1 MTSFGQLLKTLI
13 VESGESIS
21 KIAQLTGIDR
31 PTIYKYI
38 SGSRMPTR
46 EGLSSL
52 LHSIRAT
59 AKEKEQI
66 IAQYELE
73 SAGETA
79 YYQRQAVKRLL
90 DGLKATAIHPLSGS
104 DDISDL
110 AILSNHCTDELSVL
124 HGTASIF
131 SEIMSQVENEKT
143 KISIYPNIPATLLH
157 FIVDAIVHKGK
168 NELPLDQIWRYP
180 KRMKADE
187 EVRQCIDGLTDVIS
201 LSLNPHIN
209 YQTLYYY
216 GSGGFRPADTDV
228 FPYTIVFSNAVI
240 RFDADITCAMVIRQ
254 WDVVQ
259 IYKQHFNILK
269 NMCYAL
275 VSCGE
280 DAMKTISIFSELEN
294 QCGQIY
300 KLMLQPCLPKYASQK
315 TVKRILDQIAVVNA
329 DMAIQMSDRMPQL
342 RAMQDDKSIFFESGI
357 ASFARN
363 GFVADIPEE
372 IDYSI
377 TREERIEV
385 LKALREDCRIREYR
399 MLKSGVLSIPENVM
413 VEICQ
418 DVCVTF
424 VLTDIKSHNVAVI
437 QEIGVVNAFCDFA
450 EYLLQSNAVA
460 TETETIEIIDRYI
473 SELEKY

>member
-38 SGSRMPTR
+38 SGSRIPTR
-46 EGLSSL
+46 AGLSSL

-90 DGLKATAIHPLSGS
+90 NGLKATAIHPLSGS
-104 DDISDL
+104 DDIADL
-110 AILSNHCTDELSVL
+110 AISSNHCTDELSVL

-131 SEIMSQVENEKT
+131 SEIMDQVGSEKT
-143 KISIYPNIPATLLH
+143 EVSIYPNIPATLLN

-168 NELPLDQIWRYP
+168 KQLPLYQIWRYP
-180 KRMKADE
+180 KRMQTDE

-216 GSGGFRPADTDV
+216 GSGSFRPSDTDV
-228 FPYTIVFSNAVI
+228 FPYTIVFSNAVM
-240 RFDADITCAMVIRQ
+240 RFNADITCAMVIRQ

-259 IYKQHFNILK
+259 IYKQHFNNLK

-315 TVKRILDQIAVVNA
+315 AVERVLDQIAAVNA
-329 DMAIQMSDRMPQL
+329 DMAIQMSNRMPQL
-342 RAMQDDKSIFFESGI
+342 RAMQDDKSIFFEYGI
-357 ASFARN
+357 ASFATN
-363 GFVADIPEE
+363 GFVIDIPGSYA
-372 IDYSI
+372 YSI
-377 TREERIEV
+377 TREERIEI
-385 LKALREDCRIREYR
+385 LKALREDCLMHEYR
-399 MLKSGVLSIPENVM
+399 MLRTGVLSMPENVM
-413 VEICQ
+413 IEICQ
-418 DVCVTF
+418 DVCVSF
-424 VLTDIKSHNVAVI
+424 VLTDTQYHNVAVI
-437 QEIGVVNAFCDFA
+437 RESSVINAFCDFL
-450 EYLLQSNAVA
+450 EYLLQSNGVA
-460 TETETIEIIDRYI
+460 TQEETVEIIDRYI
-473 SELEKY
+473 TELETG